1 LFSLPGRR
9 PGRISKEKIMKV
21 LIAGAGL
28 GGLCLAH
35 GLRQD
40 GVDVQVL
47 ERRPTPAD
55 QPSSYGIHLNA
66 NGLGALHACLPAANW
81 EQLAASAV
89 PARDIVRFYDQ
100 QLKTLA
106 VLDHEAPGN
115 TADPITQRR
124 AISRGAL
131 RDALLLGLN
140 TQTRGAADVV
150 QWGRAF
156 AGYEPAPDGRVTA
169 RCADGSQVTADLLVG
184 ADGSNSR
191 VRAQRLPG
199 LGRQEL
205 GIINIAGRV
214 PLTPEIAA
222 QVPGPLV
229 DGAVNNVVPSGPGW
243 MFVSTWHADSP
254 GAAAPSFAVWAW
266 AAARSSYPA
275 DIDNFA
281 PQQLRD
287 LVSGQISGW
296 SPALRRLVA
305 ATDPATVS
313 AVPLRTMPA
322 LGAWQ
327 PSNVTLLGDAIHN
340 MTPMAGI
347 GANTALRDADHL
359 RRALT
364 APGAAGTVDRVGS
377 YEEQMRGYANQALAL
392 STRNARSAAST
403 ERLPRLAFRTVLR
416 IAEAMPP
423 VKRKIFGTV
432 SLAPAR

>member
-1 LFSLPGRR
+1 
-9 PGRISKEKIMKV
+9 MKV

-35 GLRQD
+35 GLRQA

-66 NGLGALHACLPAANW
+66 HGLAALHACLPAASW
-81 EQLAASAV
+81 EQLTAAAV

-100 QLKTLA
+100 QLKPLA
-106 VLDHEAPGN
+106 VLDHEASGS
-115 TADPITQRR
+115 TADPVTRRR

-150 QWGRAF
+150 QWGHAVTGF
-156 AGYEPAPDGRVTA
+156 ETAPDGRVTV
-169 RCADGSQVTADLLVG
+169 RCADGSHATADLLVG

-191 VRAQRLPG
+191 IRGQLLPG
-199 LGRQEL
+199 VDRQEL
-205 GIINIAGRV
+205 GILNIAGRV
-214 PLTPEIAA
+214 PLTAEIAGQLPA
-222 QVPGPLV
+222 PLV
-229 DGAVNNVVPSGPGW
+229 DGAVNNIVPAGPGW
-243 MFVSTWHADSP
+243 MFVSTWPAGSLE
-254 GAAAPSFAVWAW
+254 GEARSFAVWAW
-266 AAARSSYPA
+266 AAARGSYPA
-275 DIDNFA
+275 GIDDYK

-287 LVSGQISGW
+287 LVSGHVAGW

-313 AVPLRTMPA
+313 PVPLRTMAA
-322 LGAWQ
+322 LGAWP

-347 GANTALRDADHL
+347 GANTALRDADQL
-359 RRALT
+359 RRALI
-364 APGAAGTVDRVGS
+364 APGALDIVGRVGT

-392 STRNARSAAST
+392 STRNARNAAST
-403 ERLPRLAFRTVLR
+403 QRLPRLAFRTVLR
-416 IAEAMPP
+416 LAEAMPP
-423 VKRKIFGTV
+423 VKRKMFEAG
-432 SLAPAR
+432 PARQRPVSQAVS

>member
-1 LFSLPGRR
+1 
-9 PGRISKEKIMKV
+9 MKV
-21 LIAGAGL
+21 VIAGAGL

-35 GLRQD
+35 GLRQA

-55 QPSSYGIHLNA
+55 LPSSYGIHLNA
-66 NGLGALHACLPAANW
+66 HGLAALHACLPAASW

-100 QLKTLA
+100 QLKVLA

-115 TADPITQRR
+115 TADPITRRR

-131 RDALLLGLN
+131 RDALLRGLN
-140 TQTRGAADVV
+140 TKTRDAADVV

-156 AGYEPAPDGRVTA
+156 AGIEATPDGGVTV
-169 RCADGSQVTADLLVG
+169 RCADGSQVTADLLIG

-199 LGRQEL
+199 LDRQEL
-205 GIINIAGRV
+205 GILNIAGRV
-214 PLTPEIAA
+214 PLTPEIAG
-222 QVPGPLV
+222 QVPAALV
-229 DGAVNNVVPSGPGW
+229 DGAVNNIVPAGQGW

-254 GAAAPSFAVWAW
+254 GAAAQYFAVWAW
-266 AAARSSYPA
+266 AAAHGSYPA
-275 DIDNFA
+275 GIDTFT

-313 AVPLRTMPA
+313 PVPLRTMPA
-322 LGAWQ
+322 LDPWQ

-347 GANTALRDADHL
+347 GANTALRDADQL
-359 RRALT
+359 RRALA
-364 APGAAGTVDRVGS
+364 APGPADTVSRVGT

-392 STRNARSAAST
+392 STRNARNAAST
-403 ERLPRLAFRTVLR
+403 DRLPRLAFRTVLR
-416 IAEAMPP
+416 IAQAVPP
-423 VKRKIFGTV
+423 VKRKMFGTA
-432 SLAPAR
+432 SAAPAQ